1 MVRVR
6 EVIGDWFGVET
17 IEDAWCG
24 ERKVGTDVERKLVAK
39 MEELVPVVEDMRKD
53 NEIENWEVGVV
64 FGKEN
69 D

>member
-1 MVRVR
+1 
-6 EVIGDWFGVET
+6 
-17 IEDAWCG
+17 
-24 ERKVGTDVERKLVAK
+24 